1 MSSERI
7 ALLDVERAASA
18 RDVLDGVA
26 DGEGASTHDRQHP
39 TSARVILATLTTCA
53 LLAAGSAVTR
63 GRLNWRDTDS
73 SLSVFGYVGVD
84 SRGDTNVG
92 DARSSEVSAP
102 PGANDDHKEALDD
115 RGRLGEIDYGSLAP
129 DALRALVIRELADKE
144 EGHGLPVFLHIPKAG
159 GTTIENE
166 LGRVGIQVG
175 LCHARPYERE
185 SRFNEFEPWHTPP
198 VGQVPNSWVIVRD
211 PYTRAQSEFLWA
223 SNWEAPEVFQSL
235 NPGYSAQNCRAFASW
250 VEKKMKPAY
259 KNPLRECYS
268 RRSYTPRGIEEC
280 NARIADSLGVSSHW
294 IPQSVMAASATTVF
308 RMEECMSVHE
318 GVCAH
323 ARGNGS
329 QPNILSFMR
338 TYYHPAVSLRSV
350 SNEWHDSV
358 QKPNLGACWD
368 QFDPQL
374 LDMFNR
380 VYDFDFSQF
389 RYPMKTPARRQGDA
403 FDDDRQDSTVTL
415 SQVQAT
421 LPKGEVVQDNAGPQ
435 C

>member
-18 RDVLDGVA
+18 SVLDAA
-26 DGEGASTHDRQHP
+26 DDEGASTHDRQHP
-39 TSARVILATLTTCA
+39 TTRRVILATLTTCA

-73 SLSVFGYVGVD
+73 SSVSVFGYVGGE
-84 SRGDTNVG
+84 SRGVTNVG
-92 DARSSEVSAP
+92 DVRSSEASAT
-102 PGANDDHKEALDD
+102 PGANDDDKEALDD

-166 LGRVGIQVG
+166 LGRVGIDVG

-259 KNPLRECYS
+259 ENPLRECYS
-268 RRSYTPRGIEEC
+268 RRSYTSHGIEEC
-280 NARIADSLGVSSHW
+280 NARIAGGLGVGSHW
-294 IPQSVMAASATTVF
+294 IPQSIMAASATTVF

-323 ARGNGS
+323 ARGDGS

>member
-18 RDVLDGVA
+18 SALDA
-26 DGEGASTHDRQHP
+26 DADEGASTRDRQHP
-39 TSARVILATLTTCA
+39 STSRRVVLATLTTCA
-53 LLAAGSAVTR
+53 LLAAGSAATR
-63 GRLNWRDTDS
+63 GRLDWSDTNS
-73 SLSVFGYVGVD
+73 SVSIFGYVGGEN
-84 SRGDTNVG
+84 RGVTNVG
-92 DARSSEVSAP
+92 DVRQSEARSSR
-102 PGANDDHKEALDD
+102 ANGDEEALGTF
-115 RGRLGEIDYGSLAP
+115 GRLGEIDYGSLAP
-129 DALRALVIRELADKE
+129 EELRALVTKELADKV

-166 LGRVGIQVG
+166 LGRLGIEVG
-175 LCHARPYERE
+175 LCHARPYEKE

-198 VGQVPNSWVIVRD
+198 VGQVPNSWVIVRN

-259 KNPLRECYS
+259 ENTLRECYS
-268 RRSYTPRGIEEC
+268 RRSYTSYGIQEC
-280 NARIADSLGVSSHW
+280 NAQIAGGLGVSSHW
-294 IPQSVMAASATTVF
+294 IPQSIMAASATTVF
-308 RMEECMSVHE
+308 RMEDCMSVHE

-323 ARGNGS
+323 ARGDGS

-358 QKPNLGACWD
+358 QKPDLGACWD

-374 LDMFNR
+374 LDIFNR

-389 RYPMKTPARRQGDA
+389 RYPVKTPAQRQGDA
-403 FDDDRQDSTVTL
+403 FDDDRRGSNLTL
-415 SQVQAT
+415 SQVQAM
-421 LPKGEVVQDNAGPQ
+421 LPEGEVVQDNAGPQ